1 LGLSSRTAGTFGGN
15 LFSDTAGGASTLQVG
30 YAKGPWK
37 LGAAW
42 TYSNAT
48 VGVNGS
54 TPLAASAIPSL
65 LQRDGFYNGF
75 GLAGSWDPK
84 KASLIPSISA
94 GAGINFRAPRK
105 INKALD
111 SGMISFMIG

>member
-1 LGLSSRTAGTFGGN
+1 M
-15 LFSDTAGGASTLQVG
+15 QVG

-94 GAGINFRAPRK
+94 GAGINF
-105 INKALD
+105 NNYKASFGD
-111 SGMISFMIG
+111 IVMIQGQTLFAYRN